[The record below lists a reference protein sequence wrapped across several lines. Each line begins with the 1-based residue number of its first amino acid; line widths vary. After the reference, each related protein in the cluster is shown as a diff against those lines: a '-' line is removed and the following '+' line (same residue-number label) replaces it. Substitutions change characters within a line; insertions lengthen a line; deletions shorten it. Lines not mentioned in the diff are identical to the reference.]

1 MRENKVFLS
10 VPAKPDYILAVRLL
24 VSAVAQ
30 RADFSLDEIEDMKV
44 ASAEA
49 CTLLLAE
56 NPQEIEVTITT
67 HDSFCVS
74 FCAKEAAGSSSE
86 EEQVSELSQY
96 LLEALVDRCELE
108 RSGDVLTNIIIY
120 KD

>member
-1 MRENKVFLS
+1 MNKDKVFLS

-30 RADFSLDEIEDMKV
+30 RADFSFDEIEDMKV

-56 NPQEIEVTITT
+56 NPQDIEVTITT
-67 HDSFCVS
+67 GESFCVAFS
-74 FCAKEAAGSSSE
+74 AKQSAGKSE
-86 EEQVSELSQY
+86 DSEDNSELSQY

-108 RSGDVLTNIIIY
+108 RKNDMLTNIIIY

>member
-1 MRENKVFLS
+1 MNKDKVFLS

-24 VSAVAQ
+24 VSAVAE
-30 RADFSLDEIEDMKV
+30 RAEFSFDEIEDIKV

-56 NPQEIEVTITT
+56 NPTDIEVTITT
-67 HDSFCVS
+67 DESFCVT
-74 FCAKEAAGSSSE
+74 FGAIQPAGKKDE
-86 EEQVSELSQY
+86 EDEVSELSQY
-96 LLEALVDRCELE
+96 LLEALVDRCELIWQD
-108 RSGDVLTNIIIY
+108 SIITSIIIY

>member
-1 MRENKVFLS
+1 MNKDIVTLS

-24 VSAVAQ
+24 VSAVAE
-30 RADFSLDEIEDMKV
+30 RAGFSFDEIEDIKV

-56 NPQEIEVTITT
+56 NPKELEVTITV
-67 HDSFCVS
+67 DDGFSISFS
-74 FCAKEAAGSSSE
+74 AKQACGKEEKADDISE
-86 EEQVSELSQY
+86 ISQC
-96 LLEALVDRCELE
+96 LLEALVDRCELNRE
-108 RSGDVLTNIIIY
+108 KDILNNIIIY